1 MLTSEQRR
9 KQKKIRFTEYYD
21 LQKTFDVLYEKSRM
35 GYQFC
40 NLLDLITTRENILLA
55 YRSLKGNSGSN
66 TPGVDKRTIQHL
78 SKMDEETFIGLVRKQ
93 FNWYCPKKV
102 RRVEIPKPNG
112 KLRPLGIPT
121 IMDRIVQQC
130 ILQVLEPICE
140 AKFYEHSYGFRP
152 NRSTEQAIARLY
164 QLVQKTHLHYVVD
177 VDIKGFFDNV
187 CHHKLICQLWS
198 LGIQDKKLLC
208 IIREMLKAP
217 ILLPDGKVVYP
228 TKGTPQGGILSPLLS
243 NVVLNELDWWIASQW
258 EYMETEH
265 DYAHLN
271 KNGSINRGNQYRA
284 LRRSNL
290 KEVFIVRYADDFKI
304 VCKNYDSAKR
314 IFLAVKQWLK
324 ERLRL
329 EISPEKSKI
338 VNLRKKYSDFLGFKI
353 RVWRKGNKFVVKSH
367 IADKAIERIKRNLAE
382 GIKKIQYPKDS
393 QKQYC

>member
-271 KNGSINRGNQYRA
+271 KNGSINRGK
-284 LRRSNL
+284 S
-290 KEVFIVRYADDFKI
+290 
-304 VCKNYDSAKR
+304 
-314 IFLAVKQWLK
+314 
-324 ERLRL
+324 
-329 EISPEKSKI
+329 IS
-338 VNLRKKYSDFLGFKI
+338 G
-353 RVWRKGNKFVVKSH
+353 
-367 IADKAIERIKRNLAE
+367 IA
-382 GIKKIQYPKDS
+382 
-393 QKQYC
+393 